1 MNETEIINQEI
12 ENKIIII
19 YGKMWRGKTLNAIL
33 TATFDFPKRIYWN
46 VRIYKKDKEISK
58 FVSSKKDIETIRFS
72 YTPWLLIMDE
82 GAINMNSRRSMSN
95 INLYLTELIVLS
107 RKKNCSLIFI
117 SQAFEN
123 LDINVSRL
131 CDLIIQMHKI
141 SRYGRYPLFI
151 AEIKSQYRGR
161 LLTTAKFKIDIL
173 KHFEHE
179 KIKYNTL
186 ESSRIDFNN

>member
-12 ENKIIII
+12 ENKIVII

-46 VRIYKKDKEISK
+46 VKIYKNDKELSK
-58 FVSSKKDIETIRFS
+58 FVWSKSDIEKIRFS
-72 YTPWLLIMDE
+72 YTPWLLVMDE
-82 GAINMNSRRSMSN
+82 GAINMNSRRSLSN

-131 CDLIIQMHKI
+131 CDLIIEMQKI
-141 SRYGRYPLFI
+141 KRQNMKPLFI
-151 AEIKSQYRGR
+151 ANIKSQFRGK

-186 ESSRIDFNN
+186 ESSKIDFNN